1 MLIVFSTLPSRVH
14 PPSQGREHGA
24 GARRGAT
31 GTAAGRRRTELHAAR
46 AYVRSDRVE
55 LTGVTLWMCRSRWR
69 RRTVG
74 DSKKVKAVRPVHVG
88 LDSGLSA
95 APPGGGQ

>member
-1 MLIVFSTLPSRVH
+1 MEPA
-14 PPSQGREHGA
+14 PGA
-24 GARRGAT
+24 APLALLQAVDEPNCT
-31 GTAAGRRRTELHAAR
+31 PR